1 MRFAAMQDP
10 CDHWL
15 IYDLMSALPAEVEGR
30 LLMGLTRREAEQL
43 AAQANAGLV
52 RQATRSP
59 GPCPIFVNTPA

>member
-43 AAQANAGLV
+43 AAQANASFV

-59 GPCPIFVNTPA
+59 VPHPSFA